1 MSSRLKP
8 GAGAKATPGVKGS
21 KTYVPLSRGWRDHL
35 PKLTGNA
42 VKLYNLLLIDAKF
55 AGPNKGKVAMSFA
68 DLARELRIHKTS
80 VVRAVRELQPHYIAL
95 EPAKNQH
102 SATVFTVKRYK
113 AITDFAGSASAPA
126 KGSAGSTSAPAKG
139 SAGCKMR
146 PAEGLLVAK
155 CDQHVYSTARK
166 PNGQQGL
173 LAPNNGEKVGEE
185 AVATPATLLGEEWKV
200 LGVERP
206 IGPPNFQRYWKSVFT
221 HRNGQPLSELMEDC
235 IQGWQATGSDA
246 RPQFVPRPFYAV
258 KREVEKRERQ
268 ETERCEEREMVQ
280 ARIPG

>member
-1 MSSRLKP
+1 MRSDKGKERP
-8 GAGAKATPGVKGS
+8 RDTPKG
-21 KTYVPLSRGWRDHL
+21 KKRETYVPLSRGWREHL
-35 PKLTGNA
+35 AMLSGNA
-42 VKLYNLLLIDAKF
+42 VKLYTLLLIDAKF

-126 KGSAGSTSAPAKG
+126 KDSAGR
-139 SAGCKMR
+139 KMQ
-146 PAEGLLVAK
+146 PAEGVPVAK
-155 CDQHVYSTARK
+155 CDQRVSSTARK
-166 PNGQQGL
+166 SNGQHGL
-173 LAPNNGEKVGEE
+173 LLPNNGEKVGEE

-268 ETERCEEREMVQ
+268 EAERREEREMVR
-280 ARIPG
+280 AKVLA

>member
-1 MSSRLKP
+1 MSSRLKS
-8 GAGAKATPGVKGS
+8 GAEAKATPDAKGS

-35 PKLTGNA
+35 PRLTGNA

-126 KGSAGSTSAPAKG
+126 KDSAGR
-139 SAGCKMR
+139 KMQ
-146 PAEGLLVAK
+146 PAEGVPVAK
-155 CDQHVYSTARK
+155 CDQHVSSTARK

-173 LAPNNGEKVGEE
+173 SLPNNGEKVGEE
-185 AVATPATLLGEEWKV
+185 AVATPATILGEEWKV
-200 LGVERP
+200 LGVGRP

-235 IQGWQATGSDA
+235 IQGWQATGSDE

-268 ETERCEEREMVQ
+268 EAEQGQEREMVK
-280 ARIPG
+280 ARIPA